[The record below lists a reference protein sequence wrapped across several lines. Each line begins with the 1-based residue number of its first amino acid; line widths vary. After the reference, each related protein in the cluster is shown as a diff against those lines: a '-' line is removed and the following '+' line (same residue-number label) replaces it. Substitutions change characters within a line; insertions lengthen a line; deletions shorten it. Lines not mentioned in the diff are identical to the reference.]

1 MAGDSSCARLFT
13 YGPALPPT
21 PFTHPQCLLYCSII
35 YFLLNW
41 LAGARAF
48 FVFYAFNFASLLA
61 FTYSGMMLV
70 HLTPNVQLAS
80 VLASGV
86 YGFWKLWAGFIIP
99 YNEFGNVWV
108 WTFWIN
114 PLTYVVYGCTMWM
127 YGELYEPIYFG
138 GTYVFFIAACTHI

>member
-1 MAGDSSCARLFT
+1 MYL
-13 YGPALPPT
+13 YGQPPT
-21 PFTHPQCLLYCSII
+21 T
-35 YFLLNW
+35 
-41 LAGARAF
+41 
-48 FVFYAFNFASLLA
+48 
-61 FTYSGMMLV
+61 
-70 HLTPNVQLAS
+70 TPS
-80 VLASGV
+80 TSTGV

-138 GTYVFFIAACTHI
+138 GTYVGGDGFGVGLMLTSM

>member
-1 MAGDSSCARLFT
+1 M
-13 YGPALPPT
+13 
-21 PFTHPQCLLYCSII
+21 
-35 YFLLNW
+35 
-41 LAGARAF
+41 
-48 FVFYAFNFASLLA
+48 
-61 FTYSGMMLV
+61 
-70 HLTPNVQLAS
+70 
-80 VLASGV
+80 

-138 GTYVFFIAACTHI
+138 GTYVGGDGFGVGLMLTSM